1 MRSAIFVA
9 VLGLGLAT
17 VAALAR
23 AERAV
28 LVNERQIQRV
38 LRLAFPTTDE
48 EWRSRLSP
56 DATMKACARW
66 HNQPP
71 KEVADRL
78 KRREAARIV
87 LPADG
92 KFVGDWRRGE
102 KIAQSGYGLRFTDR
116 DTKRP
121 NGGNCYACHEL
132 SPDEVSFGTLGV
144 SLKGFGRTHRFEA
157 SYART
162 AYEKIFNSQAIVP
175 CSNMPRFGANG
186 ILTVEQITDVVAY
199 LLDPES
205 PVNKPSKT
213 SPAKAG
219 GGNSSG
225 SRTGPTQR
233 PRE

>member
-1 MRSAIFVA
+1 MRSAVLVA
-9 VLGLGLAT
+9 VLGLGLAA
-17 VAALAR
+17 AALAR
-23 AERAV
+23 AGQAIAI
-28 LVNERQIQRV
+28 NERQLQRV
-38 LRLAFPTTDE
+38 LRLAFPTTDDA
-48 EWRSRLSP
+48 WRSRLVP

-78 KRREAARIV
+78 KRHEAAHMV

-92 KFVGDWRRGE
+92 RFIGDWRRGE

-144 SLKGFGRTHRFEA
+144 SLKGLGRIHKFEP

-162 AYEKIFNSQAIVP
+162 VYEKIFNSQAVVP
-175 CSNMPRFGANG
+175 CSTMPRFGANG

-205 PVNKPSKT
+205 PVNRASNEP
-213 SPAKAG
+213 PVKAG
-219 GGNSSG
+219 NRAGGQ
-225 SRTGPTQR
+225 TAPTRR
-233 PRE
+233 PQE